1 MPEKHIIFFDFVGYP
16 HPRIYIPNE
25 EWDRVYASKSEK
37 LHPND
42 FKSIKHPLK
51 LITTHL
57 RELDGQD
64 HF

>member
-1 MPEKHIIFFDFVGYP
+1 MQANQ
-16 HPRIYIPNE
+16 RNYI
-25 EWDRVYASKSEK
+25 
-37 LHPND
+37 HPND
-42 FKSIKHPLK
+42 FKSIKQSLK